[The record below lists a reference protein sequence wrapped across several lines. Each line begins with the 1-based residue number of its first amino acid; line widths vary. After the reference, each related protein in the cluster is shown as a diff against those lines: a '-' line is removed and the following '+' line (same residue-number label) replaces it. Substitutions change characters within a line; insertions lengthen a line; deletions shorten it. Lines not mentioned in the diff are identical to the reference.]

1 MQKRTVKD
9 MEFDY
14 NIAKEQL
21 AIKEKLIQVDSW
33 DVNIFFLERGRVILL
48 ISHIS
53 LRKNINQLDK
63 KSTYFKR
70 LDSHQSSHQIFLKL

>member
-21 AIKEKLIQVDSW
+21 AIKEKLIQVRPAQ
-33 DVNIFFLERGRVILL
+33 VNLIFYMNTTYRI
-48 ISHIS
+48 I
-53 LRKNINQLDK
+53 K
-63 KSTYFKR
+63 KP
-70 LDSHQSSHQIFLKL
+70 

>member
-21 AIKEKLIQVDSW
+21 AIKEKLIQVGGVWLQYSQGTISNKGETDS
-33 DVNIFFLERGRVILL
+33 GRW
-48 ISHIS
+48 S
-53 LRKNINQLDK
+53 LTTI
-63 KSTYFKR
+63 
-70 LDSHQSSHQIFLKL
+70 

>member
-21 AIKEKLIQVDSW
+21 AIKEKLIQVGSW
-33 DVNIFFLERGRVILL
+33 DASILFLERGEGYFTDL
-48 ISHIS
+48 
-53 LRKNINQLDK
+53 
-63 KSTYFKR
+63 TY
-70 LDSHQSSHQIFLKL
+70 LTLAAIT

>member
-21 AIKEKLIQVDSW
+21 AIKEKLIQVGSW
-33 DVNIFFLERGRVILL
+33 DASILFFGKGGGLF
-48 ISHIS
+48 
-53 LRKNINQLDK
+53 
-63 KSTYFKR
+63 Y
-70 LDSHQSSHQIFLKL
+70 

>member
-21 AIKEKLIQVDSW
+21 AIKEKLIQVRPEQADIVFY
-33 DVNIFFLERGRVILL
+33 VNITHRI
-48 ISHIS
+48 I
-53 LRKNINQLDK
+53 K
-63 KSTYFKR
+63 
-70 LDSHQSSHQIFLKL
+70 

>member
-21 AIKEKLIQVDSW
+21 AIKEKLIQVGSW
-33 DVNIFFLERGRVILL
+33 DVNIFFWKGGGLFYW
-48 ISHIS
+48 SHIS
-53 LRKNINQLDK
+53 HLGKI
-63 KSTYFKR
+63 
-70 LDSHQSSHQIFLKL
+70 